1 MVISSLIIEV
11 YPEQVESACSAL
23 AAIEGVEVHEIVD
36 EYKVIVSLEADTV
49 DDSYDIAKTFIDI
62 DGVFGV
68 NLAYYDFAEDETI
81 YPEGVEGLMPEDA
94 QTESE

>member
-1 MVISSLIIEV
+1 MVISSLIVEV

-23 AAIEGVEVHEIVD
+23 AAIEGVEVHEVID
-36 EYKVIVSLEADTV
+36 DYKVIVSLEADTV
-49 DDSYDIAKTFIDI
+49 DDSYEIANTFINI

-81 YPEGVEGLMPEDA
+81 YPEGAEGLMPEDVE
-94 QTESE
+94 TESE